1 MEFSTAR
8 IEPWLRLQ
16 QILVHCPRLFSLTPL
31 PAIMTT
37 AGVWDPNQH
46 GIDMKRKSSFSL
58 LDQIKRPMD
67 GADENPDQKE
77 KMETR

>member
-1 MEFSTAR
+1 MVAQR
-8 IEPWLRLQ
+8 I
-16 QILVHCPRLFSLTPL
+16 SLHKNP
-31 PAIMTT
+31 
-37 AGVWDPNQH
+37 G
-46 GIDMKRKSSFSL
+46 KSSFSL

>member
-1 MEFSTAR
+1 
-8 IEPWLRLQ
+8 
-16 QILVHCPRLFSLTPL
+16 
-31 PAIMTT
+31 MTT